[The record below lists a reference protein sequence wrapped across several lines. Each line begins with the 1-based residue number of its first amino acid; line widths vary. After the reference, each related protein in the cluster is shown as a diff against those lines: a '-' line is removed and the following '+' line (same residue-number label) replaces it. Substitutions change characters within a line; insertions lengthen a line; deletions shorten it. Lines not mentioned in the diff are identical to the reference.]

1 MVTTKD
7 LARECG
13 VSVST
18 VQRALHNNGRINE
31 GTKQKILDKAAEL
44 NYQPDLIA
52 RTLVSGKSMSIGLIV
67 PFFDNQYYPR
77 LCNALAEEVS
87 EKGYILNIQ
96 LHEDDKNLEKKI
108 VSMLQGNHVD
118 GIILNPINKGN
129 DLLEILSSL
138 HTNSCLLGIDEVDK
152 CPIPCVG
159 NDEKAAGKAAAEY
172 IAKKG
177 YNEIVFVVP
186 TLYDKDGEYNFGHH
200 RRLEGVLEGSEAFGI
215 CPQIISGNDYKE
227 QVVSGFEKNKFHKPA
242 ILCSGEVFALSVM
255 NSLLKTGKQIR
266 EDYGIMTF
274 DHSKSLEALHMNM
287 TSINNNVEEIGKKA
301 GEIMVGMCNG
311 EKVENRTCIQ
321 FEIVDGDTL

>member
-31 GTKQKILDKAAEL
+31 ETKQKILDKAAEL
-44 NYQPDLIA
+44 NYQPDLVA

-87 EKGYILNIQ
+87 AKGYVLNIQ
-96 LHEDDKNLEKKI
+96 LHEDDKDLERKI
-108 VSMLQGNHVD
+108 VGMLQGNHVD

-129 DLLEILSSL
+129 DLLKILKSL
-138 HTNSCLLGIDEVDK
+138 HTNSCLLGIDEVDN
-152 CPIPCVG
+152 CPIPCIG
-159 NDEKAAGKAAAEY
+159 NDEKEAGKAASEY

-200 RRLEGVLEGSEAFGI
+200 RRLEGVLESAEASGI
-215 CPQIISGNDYKE
+215 CCRIISGNDYKE
-227 QVVSGFEKNKFHKPA
+227 QIICGFEKNEFHKPA
-242 ILCSGEVFALSVM
+242 ILCSGEVFALNVM
-255 NSLLKTGKQIR
+255 NRLSKFGKQIR
-266 EDYGIMTF
+266 KDYGIMTF
-274 DHSKSLEALHMNM
+274 DHSKSLEAFHMNM
-287 TSINNNVEEIGKKA
+287 TSINNNVEDIGKKA
-301 GEIMVGMCNG
+301 GEIMVRMCSG
-311 EKVENRTCIQ
+311 KKVEHRTCVQ